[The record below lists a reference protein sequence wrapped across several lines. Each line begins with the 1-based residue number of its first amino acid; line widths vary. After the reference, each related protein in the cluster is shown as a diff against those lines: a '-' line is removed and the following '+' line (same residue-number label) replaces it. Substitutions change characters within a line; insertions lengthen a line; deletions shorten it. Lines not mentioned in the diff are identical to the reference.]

1 MQDIRNIKILIVGES
16 NVGKTCIIER
26 YIGREFDSCP
36 EPTLGVSCF
45 EKQVKLEENN
55 KLTLNLWDTA
65 GQERFQS
72 LVRLYSKGALGCF
85 IAYDITNR
93 ESFEKL
99 ENWFN
104 IVLQNIKVPIIL
116 VGNKTDIVEE
126 DEEKRKVSI
135 EEGMDFAKKK
145 NVPFFETSAKDKKNI
160 DKIFKEMVN
169 KIIEENQLLD
179 KLKELKEKMGETSSV
194 EYSEEKEE
202 EKEKKEKK
210 KGKTKRAE
218 TFEERDIGTIK
229 FVKQQSQEIKM
240 PNQEYYCYII

>member
-26 YIGREFDSCP
+26 YIGREFDRYT

-145 NVPFFETSAKDKKNI
+145 MYLFLKP
-160 DKIFKEMVN
+160 
-169 KIIEENQLLD
+169 LL
-179 KLKELKEKMGETSSV
+179 
-194 EYSEEKEE
+194 
-202 EKEKKEKK
+202 
-210 KGKTKRAE
+210 KTKK
-218 TFEERDIGTIK
+218 ILIK
-229 FVKQQSQEIKM
+229 YLKRWLTKL
-240 PNQEYYCYII
+240 